1 MKDTVNP
8 CFSGLIWSNDMEIK
22 RWKKV
27 WLIILVLVVIGG
39 HVEDAQSA
47 EPNTTVGERTISFPN
62 DVSMGKLSMRDRGS
76 TEPGGW
82 TDLGEARGDVTVPAG
97 KELHLIVHPD
107 YSGDFSPLAGLGSSD
122 LQELILN
129 KTKVSDAELVHL
141 EGLTSL
147 EQLYLNETLITDEGL
162 VHLKELGQLK
172 LLHVHETKVT
182 DAGLVHLEELTN
194 LQRLDIG
201 QTQVTDAGLAH
212 LKGLTNLKGLNLN
225 WTKVTD
231 DGLVHLKGMNNLE
244 WLNLYGTKVAGAGL
258 VHLEGMGK
266 LGTLL
271 LSKTPVT
278 DEGLAHLK
286 GLTWLEELYLE
297 EAQISD
303 AGLAHL
309 KDLTSLR
316 LLNLSGKQVRVTAKS
331 HPLLGKPLGELKFT
345 DLKGEQIDI
354 SQYKGKVVLIDF
366 WATWCGPCI
375 GELPNVLDTYSKY
388 HDDGFEIIGI
398 SLDRSREK
406 LENFIEENNMP
417 WPQYFDGK
425 GWKNEISTGFGIR
438 SIPSTFLLDGQGI
451 VRYTNLRGSALEQAV
466 ADILG
471 DPLQP
476 TAQIT
481 DAGLVHLKGLTLLE
495 TLRLENRQIGD
506 AGLAHLGGLTSL
518 KTLYLGGTQ
527 VTDAGMAHVKNL
539 TELESLCV
547 HKTEITDAGLE
558 HLKDLT
564 GLVYLC
570 VHHTNVSKTGLAYLQ
585 GLNSLKTLY
594 LNNTQV
600 SDGGLEHLK
609 GLTALEKLNLRG
621 TSVSKAGLTDLKQAL
636 PNCSISGPAAPK
648 ARSAPVPRWA
658 KRAEKFLDEDI
669 PLHVLIVIS
678 VIAIPIVCL
687 LYAVFLRM
695 TTGWAVKFTIPYWTA
710 YKIAII
716 ASLVNFVIGIPF
728 EVLGTFWAQLL
739 NFVVSFFVQSAIY
752 GAMIKY
758 PETDESIGYG
768 KGLLISLYLLLIGLV
783 LGCVFGCII
792 FAIIMGFRFT

>member
-1 MKDTVNP
+1 MKDTVNA

-22 RWKKV
+22 TWKKV
-27 WLIILVLVVIGG
+27 WLIILVLVFIGG
-39 HVEDAQSA
+39 QFEDVQSA
-47 EPNTTVGERTISFPN
+47 EPNTTAGERTISFPN
-62 DVSMGKLSMRDRGS
+62 DVSMGKLRVRDFGS
-76 TEPGGW
+76 TEPGDW

-97 KELHLIVHPD
+97 KELKLQVPSD
-107 YSGDFSPLAGLGSSD
+107 YSGDLSPLAGLGASD

-147 EQLYLNETLITDEGL
+147 EQLHLNKTLITDEGL
-162 VHLKELGQLK
+162 VHLKELDQLK
-172 LLHVHETKVT
+172 LLHVHDTKVT
-182 DAGLVHLEELTN
+182 DAGLVCLEEMRS

-201 QTQVTDAGLAH
+201 ETQVTDAGLAH
-212 LKGLTNLKGLNLN
+212 LKGLT
-225 WTKVTD
+225 
-231 DGLVHLKGMNNLE
+231 NLE

-258 VHLEGMGK
+258 VHLGGMDK
-266 LGTLL
+266 LKTLHL
-271 LSKTPVT
+271 GKTPVT

-286 GLTWLEELYLE
+286 GLTRLEELLLE
-297 EAQISD
+297 EVQISD

-316 LLNLSGKQVRVTAKS
+316 LLNLTGKQVRVTAKP

-345 DLKGEQIDI
+345 STKGEQVDI
-354 SQYKGKVVLIDF
+354 SRYKGKVVLVDF
-366 WATWCGPCI
+366 WAVWCGPCI
-375 GELPNVLDTYSKY
+375 RELPNVLDTYSKY

-398 SLDRSREK
+398 SLDRDRTR
-406 LENFIEENNMP
+406 LEEFIEKRNMP

-425 GWKNEISTGFGIR
+425 GWDNEISTSFDIH
-438 SIPSTFLLDGQGI
+438 SIPTTFLLDRRGI
-451 VRYTNLRGSALEQAV
+451 VRHVNLRGSALEQAV

-471 DPLQP
+471 DTSQP

-481 DAGLVHLKGLTLLE
+481 DAGLAHLKGLTLLE

-527 VTDAGMAHVKNL
+527 VTDVGLAHVKNL

-547 HKTEITDAGLE
+547 HKTGITDASLE

-570 VHHTNVSKTGLAYLQ
+570 VHDTYVSNTGLAHLQ
-585 GLNSLKTLY
+585 GLSSLKKLY
-594 LNNTQV
+594 LQNTQV

-609 GLTALEKLNLRG
+609 GLTALERLNLRG
-621 TSVSKAGLTDLKQAL
+621 TSVSKAGLADLKETL
-636 PNCSISGPAAPK
+636 PNCSISGPAAPE
-648 ARSAPVPRWA
+648 RRRAPVPRWVE
-658 KRAEKFLDEDI
+658 RAERFLDEDI
-669 PLHVLIVIS
+669 PLHLQIMIAA
-678 VIAIPIVCL
+678 IAIPIISL
-687 LYAVFLRM
+687 ITAAFLM
-695 TTGWAVKFTIPYWTA
+695 VTTRWAVKFKLPYWTA

-716 ASLVNFVIGIPF
+716 TSVVSFVIGIPF
-728 EVLGTFWAQLL
+728 DILGTILAHLL

-752 GAMIKY
+752 GTMIKN
-758 PETDESIGYG
+758 PETNESIGYG
-768 KGLLISLYLLLIGLV
+768 KGLLIFLYLLLIGLV

-792 FAIIMGFRFT
+792 FIIIMGIQFT

>member
-1 MKDTVNP
+1 MKYIVNA
-8 CFSGLIWSNDMEIK
+8 CFSGLIWSNDMDIK
-22 RWKKV
+22 TWKKV

-39 HVEDAQSA
+39 QVEDIQSA
-47 EPNTTVGERTISFPN
+47 EPNTTAGERTISFPN
-62 DVSMGKLSMRDRGS
+62 DVFMGNLSVRDLGS
-76 TEPGGW
+76 TEAGDW
-82 TDLGEARGDVTVPAG
+82 TDLGEARGDVTLPAG
-97 KELHLIVHPD
+97 KELQLQVPSD
-107 YSGDFSPLAGLGSSD
+107 YSGDLSPLAGLGASD
-122 LQELILN
+122 LQVLILN
-129 KTKVSDAELVHL
+129 KTKISDAELVHL

-147 EQLYLNETLITDEGL
+147 EQLYLNGTLITDEGL

-172 LLHVHETKVT
+172 LLHVHDTKVT
-182 DAGLVHLEELTN
+182 DAGLVHLGEMRS
-194 LQRLDIG
+194 LQRLDVG
-201 QTQVTDAGLAH
+201 QTQVTDEGLAH

-225 WTKVTD
+225 RTKVTD
-231 DGLVHLKGMNNLE
+231 EGLVHLKGLNNLE

-266 LGTLL
+266 LETLH

-286 GLTWLEELYLE
+286 NLSTLEELFLE
-297 EAQISD
+297 EVQVGD

-316 LLNLSGKQVRVTAKS
+316 LLNLTGKQVRVTAKS

-398 SLDRSREK
+398 SLDRDRTR
-406 LENFIEENNMP
+406 LEEFIEKRNMP

-425 GWKNEISTGFGIR
+425 GWKNEISTGFGIH

-451 VRYTNLRGSALEQAV
+451 VRYTNLRGSSLEQAV

-471 DPLQP
+471 GPSQP

-481 DAGLVHLKGLTLLE
+481 DAGLAHLKGLTLLE

-527 VTDAGMAHVKNL
+527 VTDSGLAHVKNL

-570 VHHTNVSKTGLAYLQ
+570 VHHTNVSNQGLEYLQ
-585 GLNSLKTLY
+585 GLSSLKTLY
-594 LNNTQV
+594 LQNTQV

-609 GLTALEKLNLRG
+609 GLTALERLNLRG
-621 TSVSKAGLTDLKQAL
+621 TSVSKAGLADLKQTL

-648 ARSAPVPRWA
+648 ARRAPVPRWA
-658 KRAEKFLDEDI
+658 KRVEEFLDEDI
-669 PLHVLIVIS
+669 PLHLQIVIAA
-678 VIAIPIVCL
+678 IAIPIISL
-687 LYAVFLRM
+687 ITAAFLMVITRL
-695 TTGWAVKFTIPYWTA
+695 AVKFKIPYWTA

-716 ASLVNFVIGIPF
+716 AAVVNFVIGIPF
-728 EVLGTFWAQLL
+728 DILGTIWAQFLHY
-739 NFVVSFFVQSAIY
+739 VVIFFVQSAIY
-752 GAMIKY
+752 GTMIKY
-758 PETDESIGYG
+758 PESNESIGYG
-768 KGLLISLYLLLIGLV
+768 KGLLISLFLLLIGLV

-792 FAIIMGFRFT
+792 FVIIMGFQFT